1 MMLAGSEGEAGCGGA
16 GGPAVR
22 ERALMQAVLEDAV
35 HCLAGELGPSSA
47 RPTLAAEARA
57 WFTASDP
64 HWPFSFVNLC
74 DALGLDA
81 DRVRRRLLRDAP
93 EIAPAPGLPKEV
105 LAPRLRRESPPEDDI
120 VRMIRSGHPL
130 RVVAE
135 TYGISVSK
143 ASILSGGLASRIK
156 ADRDEAIRRFRSAGW
171 TYRALA
177 GRFGLSRIRVMRI
190 CGGKNSGGPV
200 QRSSASRAARF
211 RCPPDAP
218 SPPADAGGSARMLAR

>member
-1 MMLAGSEGEAGCGGA
+1 MMLAGSEGEVGCGGA

-81 DRVRRRLLRDAP
+81 DRVRRHLETGIRHLL
-93 EIAPAPGLPKEV
+93 PGSLARSVVDERFHDFLPS
-105 LAPRLRRESPPEDDI
+105 LAPRHSRSPRTQNHRRH
-120 VRMIRSGHPL
+120 R
-130 RVVAE
+130 
-135 TYGISVSK
+135 
-143 ASILSGGLASRIK
+143 
-156 ADRDEAIRRFRSAGW
+156 
-171 TYRALA
+171 
-177 GRFGLSRIRVMRI
+177 
-190 CGGKNSGGPV
+190 
-200 QRSSASRAARF
+200 
-211 RCPPDAP
+211 
-218 SPPADAGGSARMLAR
+218 

>member
-1 MMLAGSEGEAGCGGA
+1 MMLAGSEGEVGCGGA

-81 DRVRRRLLRDAP
+81 DRVRRHLLRDAP
-93 EIAPAPGLPKEV
+93 EIAPAAGLLPKDV
-105 LAPRLRRESPPEDDI
+105 LTPRLRRESPPEDDI

-156 ADRDEAIRRFRSAGW
+156 AERDEAIRRFRSAGW

-190 CGGKNSGGPV
+190 CGRKDSAGPV
-200 QRSSASRAARF
+200 QCSSASRAARF
-211 RCPPDAP
+211 RCPPD
-218 SPPADAGGSARMLAR
+218 PPVVTR